1 MSSVLKTQCCI
12 AGGGPAGL
20 MLGYLLARAGVQVI
34 VLEKHADFLRDFRG
48 DTVHPSTM
56 EVMGELGLLD
66 RFLELPHNKVEKL
79 TVQFGDL
86 RTELADLTHLPVRAP
101 YIAMMP
107 QWDFLSFLAEEAQRY
122 PSFTLGVQCEVTG
135 LIENDGQVTGLT
147 ATTPDGSIEV
157 QADLVVGAD
166 GRGSVLRQESGLHI
180 ETVGAPMD
188 VLWFRVSRAAS
199 DPTDTM
205 GRFDPGRIL
214 VMINRNEY
222 WQLAY
227 VIAKGTLDKVRAA
240 GLDAFR
246 ETVVKVAPYLADRM
260 GEIQSWDDVKL
271 LTVRVDRLTNW
282 YKPGLLF
289 IGDAA
294 HAMSPVGG
302 VGINLAIQDA
312 VAAANILAPEFAK
325 GSVTTD
331 NLRAVQTRRA
341 FPTRITQKLQV
352 LMQNNIIAP
361 ALAGPG
367 GKPKPPLFIRA
378 VARFPFL
385 RQIPARAFGLGV
397 QPEHVS
403 LFIRDEG
410 GRTPT

>member
-1 MSSVLKTQCCI
+1 MKTQCCI

-79 TVQFGDL
+79 TVQFGEF

-107 QWDFLSFLAEEAQRY
+107 QWDFLSFLVDEAQRY

-135 LIENDGQVTGLT
+135 LIENDGRVTGVT
-147 ATTPDGSIEV
+147 ATTPDGPIEIH
-157 QADLVVGAD
+157 ADLVVGAD
-166 GRGSVLRQESGLHI
+166 GRGSVLRKESGLHI
-180 ETVGAPMD
+180 EVVGAPMD
-188 VLWFRVSRAAS
+188 VLWFRISRTEN

-214 VMINRNEY
+214 VMINRNTY

-227 VIAKGTLDKVRAA
+227 VISKGTLGKVHAV
-240 GLDAFR
+240 GIDAFR
-246 ETVVKVAPYLADRM
+246 QGVAKAAPYLADRIR
-260 GEIQSWDDVKL
+260 EIRSWDDVKL

-352 LMQNNIIAP
+352 LMQNRIIAP

-367 GKPKPPLFIRA
+367 GKSKPPLFIRA
-378 VARFPFL
+378 VAWLPFL
-385 RQIPARAFGLGV
+385 RYIPARAFGLGV

-410 GRTPT
+410 GRNPT